1 MANPI
6 FAVIAVASSLGKAY
20 ATLYGA
26 AATRA
31 SLEAQADLSNLQFK
45 ERKIEYK
52 EKGVEVLKETNKVI
66 GTIIARGAA
75 GGALT
80 NEGSIL
86 TSQIVSL
93 REGAEDF
100 SIAAINQELTQN
112 LGIIAFNNYK
122 IAGKQAMKMGYMN
135 AIFGLGTDIATA
147 STTGIFDKKP
157 PTTTTKDVKPT

>member
-6 FAVIAVASSLGKAY
+6 YAVIMVAASLGKAY
-20 ATLYGA
+20 ATVYGA

-52 EKGVEVLKETNKVI
+52 EKGVEVLKETNKAI

-80 NEGSIL
+80 NEGSVL
-86 TSQIVSL
+86 TSQIVSI

-100 SIAAINQELTQN
+100 SIAAINQEITQN

-135 AIFGLGTDIATA
+135 AIFGLGTDIASA

-157 PTTTTKDVKPT
+157 TTTDVEKG

>member
-6 FAVIAVASSLGKAY
+6 YAVIMVAASLGKAY
-20 ATLYGA
+20 ATVYGA

-31 SLEAQADLSNLQFK
+31 SLDAQADLSKLQYK

-52 EKGVEVLKETNKVI
+52 EKGVEALKETNKAI

-86 TSQIVSL
+86 TSQIVSV

-112 LGIIAFNNYK
+112 LGIIAFNNFK

-135 AIFGLGTDIATA
+135 AIFGLGTDIAMA
-147 STTGIFDKKP
+147 STTGVFDKKP
-157 PTTTTKDVKPT
+157 PTTPTGTNKPQ